1 MICARGDCH
10 KVVGESLNTVGA
22 NRVRTNHHAQVVALE
37 ERVQVVGA
45 KVHDIV
51 LLLWISYVVMLE
63 AILFLSLMGITPEKV
78 KNLLVIFRMISSK
91 FDLKWSLYLFDSL
104 NILDSWSNSS
114 VAAENSLLFISNNSC
129 ERHLFKGLIDL
140 SKYTIWVINVL
151 SKSLG
156 AFISKA

>member
-63 AILFLSLMGITPEKV
+63 AILFLSLMV
-78 KNLLVIFRMISSK
+78 LVDWLDETFFGLDYHSK
-91 FDLKWSLYLFDSL
+91 FAVVIGV
-104 NILDSWSNSS
+104 ILTLDKDHHG
-114 VAAENSLLFISNNSC
+114 V
-129 ERHLFKGLIDL
+129 
-140 SKYTIWVINVL
+140 
-151 SKSLG
+151 
-156 AFISKA
+156 